1 MEIRPIKTDADYE
14 RALADI
20 EQLWGAAENTPEGDR
35 LDILLT
41 LVEAYEK
48 DHYPIDPPD
57 PVEAIKFRMEQ
68 MELSRKDLEP
78 YIGPRGRVAEVL
90 NGQRKLSLTMIRR
103 LHTHLHIPLES
114 LMGLSE

>member
-1 MEIRPIKTDADYE
+1 MDIRPIKTDADYE

-20 EQLWGAAENTPEGDR
+20 ERLWGAAENTPEGDT

-48 DHYPIDPPD
+48 DHYPMDPPE

-68 MELSRKDLEP
+68 MGLSRKDWSHIL
-78 YIGPRGRVAEVL
+78 GRV
-90 NGQRKLSLTMIRR
+90 GGWPRC
-103 LHTHLHIPLES
+103 
-114 LMGLSE
+114 

>member
-1 MEIRPIKTDADYE
+1 MDIRPIKTEADYE

-20 EQLWGAAENTPEGDR
+20 ERLWGAAENTLEGDR
-35 LDILLT
+35 LDVLLT

-48 DHYPIDPPD
+48 DHYPMDPPD
-57 PVEAIKFRMEQ
+57 PVDAIKFRMEQ
-68 MELSRKDLEP
+68 MGLSRKDLEP

-114 LMGLSE
+114 LIDVSE